1 MLLNRSTSS
10 RYLLILANKSWKENE
25 SHVWFLERPYLA
37 FHHGIVPPEQ
47 EGSLLIGFLQLFVHR
62 NITFIVWLVEKG
74 KTSFWL

>member
-25 SHVWFLERPYLA
+25 SHVWFLERPYLV

>member
-10 RYLLILANKSWKENE
+10 RYLLILASKSWKEKE
-25 SHVWFLERPYLA
+25 SHVWFLERPYRA
-37 FHHGIVPPEQ
+37 SIVPPEQ

-74 KTSFWL
+74 KTKASRL